1 MAVVKCSTV
10 YFCVGPVLVFV
21 GVVLLCAFGFSV
33 LLPHQATRSWLPASC
48 TVANATFE
56 PTQCSCSRHVADAR
70 WCAEKYPCLKVF
82 VYHDVPGADNGST
95 PTALLFRSW
104 GDAFYKNCSLHEC
117 AAEEWNLK
125 LSRRFRASWGHTG
138 QQFACYV
145 NPYDVGTVILTRTST
160 PLAIHA
166 IFWPMLCLC
175 TGAAVWLG
183 LCVGCWRIEVDQNEY
198 RVHAYGVPTRETI
211 LLR

>member
-33 LLPHQATRSWLPASC
+33 LLPHQATRSWLAASC

-104 GDAFYKNCSLHEC
+104 GDAFYKN
-117 AAEEWNLK
+117 
-125 LSRRFRASWGHTG
+125 
-138 QQFACYV
+138 V
-145 NPYDVGTVILTRTST
+145 ST
-160 PLAIHA
+160 PGVGHIHITA
-166 IFWPMLCLC
+166 SQ
-175 TGAAVWLG
+175 G
-183 LCVGCWRIEVDQNEY
+183 
-198 RVHAYGVPTRETI
+198 
-211 LLR
+211 LLRCAIVLLAGRLRKPWELPTLTKKSQRYTTDYH